1 MNDLFSYLANR
12 DITDFDPKKRVISD
26 IYKETELTFVL
37 PEWRWL
43 SEVLQGI
50 QTNENFKQSDTNQ
63 TKGFVIKRGTFL
75 SLINDYREAVDD
87 KYTTQSALKH
97 FRIEAGIKE
106 LSSFKGG
113 WKQPFLIPAD
123 FSKEDK
129 FEELKLRIKEHIPNY
144 DEIENTVKQELNK
157 TDECMIDD
165 SDEDRSDEDNDV
177 INITG
182 TDNNKTTKL
191 KINKKKLLGDE

>member
-1 MNDLFSYLANR
+1 MHYPS
-12 DITDFDPKKRVISD
+12 
-26 IYKETELTFVL
+26 
-37 PEWRWL
+37 
-43 SEVLQGI
+43 
-50 QTNENFKQSDTNQ
+50 TNQ

-87 KYTTQSALKH
+87 KPTTQAALKH

-129 FEELKLRIKEHIPNY
+129 FEELKLRIEEHIPNY
-144 DEIENTVKQELNK
+144 DEIENTVKQDLNK

-165 SDEDRSDEDNDV
+165 SDEDESAEDDSDT
-177 INITG
+177 IIMTG
-182 TDNNKTTKL
+182 TDNNKTTKF

>member
-1 MNDLFSYLANR
+1 M
-12 DITDFDPKKRVISD
+12 
-26 IYKETELTFVL
+26 
-37 PEWRWL
+37 
-43 SEVLQGI
+43 
-50 QTNENFKQSDTNQ
+50 
-63 TKGFVIKRGTFL
+63 
-75 SLINDYREAVDD
+75 INNYREAVDD
-87 KYTTQSALKH
+87 KPTTQAALKH

-191 KINKKKLLGDE
+191 KINKKKLLNDE

>member
-1 MNDLFSYLANR
+1 MNDLFSYLAYR
-12 DITDFDPKKRVISD
+12 DITTFDPKKRVISE

-43 SEVLQGI
+43 SEVLQTI
-50 QTNENFKQSDTNQ
+50 QTNENFKQSDTNK

-87 KYTTQSALKH
+87 KPTTQAALKH

-106 LSSFKGG
+106 LSSFTGG
-113 WKQPFLIPAD
+113 WKQPFLIPAE

-144 DEIENTVKQELNK
+144 DEIEMQDLNNN
-157 TDECMIDD
+157 DECMIDD
-165 SDEDRSDEDNDV
+165 SDEDNDV
-177 INITG
+177 ISITG
-182 TDNNKTTKL
+182 TDNDKTTKL